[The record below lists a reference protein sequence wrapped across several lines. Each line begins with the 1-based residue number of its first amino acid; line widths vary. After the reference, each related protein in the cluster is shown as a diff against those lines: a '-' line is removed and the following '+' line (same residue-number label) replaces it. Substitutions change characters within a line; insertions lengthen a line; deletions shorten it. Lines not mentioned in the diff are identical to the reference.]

1 MIVISSAIVALII
14 GPAPVLWQPG
24 TRDEMPDKTWKMAER
39 RVAARFGTQRTGPQ
53 GRNTPDVVTSD
64 LSIEVKTRKALPA
77 WLHEALAQSERNAQ
91 PGTLPVVVLHQVG
104 TRYDDDMIVMSMKS
118 FTQWRNRGER
128 VQDL

>member
-1 MIVISSAIVALII
+1 
-14 GPAPVLWQPG
+14 
-24 TRDEMPDKTWKMAER
+24 MAER

-64 LSIEVKTRKALPA
+64 LSIEVKTRRSLPA
-77 WLHEALAQSERNAQ
+77 WLHDALAQAERNAQ
-91 PGTLPVVVLHQVG
+91 LGTLPVVVLHQVG

>member
-1 MIVISSAIVALII
+1 
-14 GPAPVLWQPG
+14 
-24 TRDEMPDKTWKMAER
+24 MPDKTWKMAER

-64 LSIEVKTRKALPA
+64 LSIEVKTRRSLPA
-77 WLHEALAQSERNAQ
+77 WLHEALAQAERNAQ
-91 PGTLPVVVLHQVG
+91 LGTLPVVVLHQVG